1 MSCIAAQPS
10 SPIDRLI
17 RAMAEFAVQEY
28 LTEESARRGGSV
40 DMRTNPVP
48 LPDLGEAA

>member
-1 MSCIAAQPS
+1 MTRNPPPS
-10 SPIDRLI
+10 TAIDRLI

-28 LTEESARRGGSV
+28 LTEESARRGAPM